1 MLAHLHPHLPSQ
13 IHCSAPLSH
22 GCGSAS
28 SSTQGWLT
36 GAFAIKAGSTVL
48 PRLGTG
54 PVSLSVTPSE
64 GAPLALYLSCPWG
77 QLSGLLPVATSWGGG
92 RLHPLPILS
101 HSRQVAGTV
110 LQHFV
115 LFVAYPRPCHTA
127 TSKLRACFPEYCRR
141 YDCWASFPDF
151 WKCQGMSRGGYHLH
165 TYAFQWQ
172 AGGVSSPTLTPLRSV
187 YLCPCHQGQLHWA
200 P

>member
-165 TYAFQWQ
+165 TYALPM
-172 AGGVSSPTLTPLRSV
+172 AS
-187 YLCPCHQGQLHWA
+187 
-200 P
+200 